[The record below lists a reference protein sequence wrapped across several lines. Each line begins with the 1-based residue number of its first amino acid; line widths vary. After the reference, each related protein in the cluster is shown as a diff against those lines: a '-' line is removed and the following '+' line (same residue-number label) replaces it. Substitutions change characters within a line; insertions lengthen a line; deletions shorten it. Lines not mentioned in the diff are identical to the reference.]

1 MHSLGRIMISFNH
14 LGETGLLKTGYMHNR
29 VRMIVG
35 SLAHWSY
42 GRDWFNECLVDADLA
57 NNTASW
63 HGTGA
68 DAAPYFRIFNPVK
81 QGQDFDKDG
90 EYTKKYLPQL
100 SKMPDKYLFN
110 PWEAPKELLADAGV
124 KLGENYPHP
133 IVELKSSRENAL
145 ASFDQ
150 IKKKKMRNLCVILA
164 DQLNQEI
171 ASLNDFD
178 KDLDEILICEL
189 NRNFSDINHHKKKIV
204 YQIACMRHFGME
216 LDRLGFKINY
226 LKLDNPDNE
235 NSYTSEIMK
244 LIDNKGIDKVIV
256 TEPSTYDEME
266 SIQHWQKTIETD
278 VEIRKNDL
286 FFCGI
291 DEFEAWAEGRKELRL
306 EFFYR
311 MLRRNIM
318 F

>member
-1 MHSLGRIMISFNH
+1 
-14 LGETGLLKTGYMHNR
+14 
-29 VRMIVG
+29 
-35 SLAHWSY
+35 
-42 GRDWFNECLVDADLA
+42 
-57 NNTASW
+57 
-63 HGTGA
+63 
-68 DAAPYFRIFNPVK
+68 
-81 QGQDFDKDG
+81 
-90 EYTKKYLPQL
+90 
-100 SKMPDKYLFN
+100 
-110 PWEAPKELLADAGV
+110 
-124 KLGENYPHP
+124 
-133 IVELKSSRENAL
+133 
-145 ASFDQ
+145 
-150 IKKKKMRNLCVILA
+150 
-164 DQLNQEI
+164 
-171 ASLNDFD
+171 
-178 KDLDEILICEL
+178 
-189 NRNFSDINHHKKKIV
+189 
-204 YQIACMRHFGME
+204 ME

-311 MLRRNIM
+311 MLRRKHNVLM
-318 F
+318 NGDHPEGGA